1 MQEEN
6 LKVDKDY
13 VEAFNQGYEVS
24 KELGLKSD
32 ILNGLSSGNNRMQ
45 AMQDGMK
52 QYEKEKSLQKEK
64 SSNKDT
70 IPKLDLDK
78 MDNRDFHVGH
88 DTKEPDKSPDKDL

>member
-13 VEAFNQGYEVS
+13 VEAFNQGYEIS

-32 ILNGLSSGNNRMQ
+32 ILNGLSAGKNRMQ

-52 QYEKEKSLQKEK
+52 QYEKEKALDFKKTTNKE
-64 SSNKDT
+64 T

-78 MDNRDFHVGH
+78 MDNHTIHLGNND
-88 DTKEPDKSPDKDL
+88 KEPNKSPDKDF